1 MQAVLTQEAL
11 SFIPEPIRRK
21 LKLKPGSVLDFD
33 EGTPYLKAVPAF
45 DIDDMIACIGAG
57 KGGYE
62 GKSSLEWLDDSRG
75 PVELPPEK

>member
-1 MQAVLTQEAL
+1 MQAVLTQEAF

-21 LKLKPGSVLDFD
+21 LKLKPGSVLEFD
-33 EGTPYLKAVPAF
+33 EGAPYLKAVPAF
-45 DIDDMIACIGAG
+45 DIQDMMACIGTG

-62 GKSSLEWLDDSRG
+62 GKNSSEWLDDSRG